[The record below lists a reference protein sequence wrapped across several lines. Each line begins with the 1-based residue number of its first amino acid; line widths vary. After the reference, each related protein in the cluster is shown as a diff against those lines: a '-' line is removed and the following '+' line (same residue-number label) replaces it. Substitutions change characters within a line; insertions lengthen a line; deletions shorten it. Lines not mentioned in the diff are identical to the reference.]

1 MSGHRL
7 FTIIV
12 AALLATATQTFAQG
26 RQVGTV
32 RGTTYDSTRLAL
44 PGVTITLKSAA
55 LQGERVAVSGAT
67 GAFEFLGLPP
77 GLYDILFFVLDG
89 FSPVTESAR
98 VPLGGVVGVNAE
110 MEPGQ
115 LAESIQVTAVVPSA
129 LASTETSHNLRAV
142 DIDRL
147 PTGRNLFRIA
157 ELAPGLTAN
166 TPTNGQVTINGGFAY
181 DNVFLIDGVDVNDN
195 IFGDA
200 DDLFIED
207 AFEEVQVLTSGLSAE
222 YGRFSGGVVN
232 AITKSGSNDF
242 SGSFRSNLYKP
253 DWTTQTPFEVD
264 NEINRTQRD
273 C

>member
-1 MSGHRL
+1 MSGQHRFL
-7 FTIIV
+7 TFMV
-12 AALLATATQTFAQG
+12 AVLLATATQTFAQG
-26 RQVGTV
+26 RQAGTV

-44 PGVTITLKSAA
+44 PGVTITLKSTAM
-55 LQGERVAVSGAT
+55 QGERVSVSGAT

-77 GLYDILFFVLDG
+77 GLYDILFVLDG
-89 FSPVTESAR
+89 FNTVTESAR
-98 VPLGGVVGVNAE
+98 VPLGGVVGVNVE

-129 LASTETSHNLRAV
+129 LVSTEASHNLRAV

-166 TPTNGQVTINGGFAY
+166 TPTAGQVTINGAFAY
-181 DNVFLIDGVDVNDN
+181 DNVFLIDGVDTNDN
-195 IFGDA
+195 IFGDS

-222 YGRFSGGVVN
+222 YGRFSGGVIN
-232 AITKSGSNDF
+232 AITKSGGNVF
-242 SGSFRSNLYKP
+242 
-253 DWTTQTPFEVD
+253 
-264 NEINRTQRD
+264 
-273 C
+273 